1 MTSSQIITKFIK
13 NIYMKKRNILFTLC
27 FLSVIF
33 TKAQESPVGMKDE
46 FNTVSK
52 YTSRS
57 QTGFEGLQGYSSGQ
71 AIGSQFF
78 WPNWSKGQVVTINN
92 DTIKNNY
99 LFLYDKVR
107 QEVFIKVKD
116 TNLVLLAD
124 KGQIASFTLFTDK
137 RHFFVP
143 ASKYDKS
150 KKDIFYEVLAKSDS
164 GYALLKL
171 ITTKF
176 IKADKTNI
184 EKAKNGEFDDEF
196 VDEIT
201 YYISYKS
208 GIPQKIKLNERSIT
222 KQFPAI
228 AKVVND
234 YFYYHRDQEIN
245 DSLLIDLFNTINGQ
259 P

>member
-1 MTSSQIITKFIK
+1 MNSMTSSQIITKFIK

-99 LFLYDKVR
+99 LFLY
-107 QEVFIKVKD
+107 
-116 TNLVLLAD
+116 
-124 KGQIASFTLFTDK
+124 
-137 RHFFVP
+137 
-143 ASKYDKS
+143 
-150 KKDIFYEVLAKSDS
+150 
-164 GYALLKL
+164 
-171 ITTKF
+171 
-176 IKADKTNI
+176 
-184 EKAKNGEFDDEF
+184 
-196 VDEIT
+196 
-201 YYISYKS
+201 
-208 GIPQKIKLNERSIT
+208 
-222 KQFPAI
+222 
-228 AKVVND
+228 
-234 YFYYHRDQEIN
+234 
-245 DSLLIDLFNTINGQ
+245 
-259 P
+259 